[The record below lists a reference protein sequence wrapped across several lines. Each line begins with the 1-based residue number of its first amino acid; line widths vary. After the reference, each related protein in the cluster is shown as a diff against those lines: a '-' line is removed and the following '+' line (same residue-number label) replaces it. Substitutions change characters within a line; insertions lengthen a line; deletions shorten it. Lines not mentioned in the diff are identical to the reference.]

1 MVSRLK
7 YPSGFCS
14 YVIWFLAIL
23 LVCSGLLCLSMFLP
37 QNRIHENLKESTQQ
51 FLLEGDVPSIYDTL
65 SHSNKLDNVTDST
78 MLKESFY
85 ASNWENLWK
94 NAVYFDESTPVE
106 SFHTAIHQNT
116 PPSGSY
122 SRYWGG
128 FRAPLRLLLTFFNH
142 LEIRHIVSASF
153 FCLFVLAAITLQRYS
168 NTASALAFCLSIAM
182 VKPEIICN
190 SLQFSCCFLIAF
202 AAMILVGKAGKM
214 GYPQFFL
221 CVGCLTQFFDFYTTP
236 IITWAFP
243 LLTLL
248 ACQPFDLREK
258 WVMAGKT
265 CATWLSGWLAMWLAK
280 LTLTCLFTD
289 ENAFAPALIA
299 VKLRVGVEKYSGLED
314 TYNPVK
320 AVIYCVGT
328 LFHGSWF
335 FLMAILLFLVAF
347 MFITLRDTFKKNPS
361 VSVSELAR
369 DRMVFVVIGL
379 VPFLWFCITA
389 SPTVIHS
396 YFQYRTIA
404 VSVCAFLLCATLP
417 VKQGKAKEL

>member
-51 FLLEGDVPSIYDTL
+51 LLLEGDVPSIYDTL

-78 MLKESFY
+78 MMKESFY
-85 ASNWENLWK
+85 AFNWENLWK

-106 SFHTAIHQNT
+106 SFHTAIQQNT

-236 IITWAFP
+236 VITWAFP

-248 ACQPFDLREK
+248 ACQPFDLRGK

-265 CATWLSGWLAMWLAK
+265 CAAWLSGWLAMWLAK
-280 LTLTCLFTD
+280 LTLTALFTD
-289 ENAFAPALIA
+289 ENTFAIAFSSVKSRIGIEKAP
-299 VKLRVGVEKYSGLED
+299 GLEA
-314 TYNPVK
+314 TYSPIE
-320 AVIYCVGT
+320 AISSCVIT
-328 LFHGSWF
+328 LFHTSSL
-335 FLMAILLFLVAF
+335 FLAAMLLFAVLALVC
-347 MFITLRDTFKKNPS
+347 LRRIRRENPS
-361 VSVSELAR
+361 LSISKLFA
-369 DRMVFVVIGL
+369 DRLVFAAIGL
-379 VPFLWFCITA
+379 VPFLWFSITA
-389 SPTVIHS
+389 SPVVIH
-396 YFQYRTIA
+396 YFFQYRTIC
-404 VSVCAFLLCATLP
+404 VSVFAFLLCATVP
-417 VKQGKAKEL
+417 VKQQPSL